1 MKRWPLLALGLATL
15 SMGLAA
21 WYFGRGFV
29 DYQHARQPL
38 ALLGATGMPGWRIA
52 NLLLFV
58 LPGALIATVAWTL
71 RSHLPANAAWTLRMA
86 LQLGLLA
93 ALGYALQG
101 VCNLDPT
108 RLPDD
113 GANRW
118 HAVMWLLW
126 WLAFALSALLLA
138 FSRAAPMGLRI
149 ASVLIAAGIAL
160 AIAGALPWPAALTYR
175 IVIALW
181 LGWWL
186 ALTFALS
193 RDEASSPKS
202 SATARK

>member
-1 MKRWPLLALGLATL
+1 MKRWPLIALGMATV
-15 SMGLAA
+15 SIALAA
-21 WYFGRGFV
+21 WYFGRGFE

-52 NLLLFV
+52 NLSLFL
-58 LPGALIATVAWTL
+58 LPGALVAAVAWAL
-71 RSHLPANAAWTLRMA
+71 RGCLPAGAAWSLRMA
-86 LQLGLLA
+86 LQFGLLA

-101 VCNLDPT
+101 VCNLDPN

-138 FSRAAPMGLRI
+138 ASRGMSVGLRI
-149 ASVLIAAGIAL
+149 ATLLVAAGIPL
-160 AIAGALPWPAALTYR
+160 AIAGALPWPTALVYR
-175 IVIALW
+175 IAIVVW
-181 LGWWL
+181 LGWWF
-186 ALTFALS
+186 ALTLALS
-193 RDEASSPKS
+193 RGEASSPRS
-202 SATARK
+202 SATTRK